1 MISYLNDVAY
11 ELCDFYDITCCYGQK
26 KKLFSFQCENSV
38 DSKIATILKG
48 GCLEYGLE
56 QCDQCAA
63 FMGAYE
69 IFNFIIENLRLV
81 IWLVMRVNIGN
92 ILDEELRIRGRG
104 CRMNSKVE
112 DQTNKMKLD
121 AY

>member
-11 ELCDFYDITCCYGQK
+11 ELCDFYDITCCSGQK
-26 KKLFSFQCENSV
+26 KKHFSFQCANSV

-56 QCDQCAA
+56 QGDQYAA

-69 IFNFIIENLRLV
+69 IFHFIIEKPETSDMASDEGQCNIPAFR
-81 IWLVMRVNIGN
+81 IKRRV
-92 ILDEELRIRGRG
+92 ELGPLCIHA
-104 CRMNSKVE
+104 SKS
-112 DQTNKMKLD
+112 
-121 AY
+121 